1 MAFCNSADLGR
12 DFKDH
17 KKPEQECVM
26 CVLVKLIQAEI
37 FKIGLF
43 CTAMEIYSDYQ
54 PHANKELVYY
64 ST

>member
-17 KKPEQECVM
+17 KKPEQQCVM

-43 CTAMEIYSDYQ
+43 CTAMEIYYKQ
-54 PHANKELVYY
+54 HANKELIYKNY

>member
-17 KKPEQECVM
+17 KKPEQQCVM

-43 CTAMEIYSDYQ
+43 CTAMEIYYKQ
-54 PHANKELVYY
+54 HANKELVYH